1 MKSKYIIIIISLVIV
16 FLIVIALLCTKLL
29 NKKIELKN
37 IKYFSFSYSNGY
49 AINSN
54 IIYTLKKENNKLFVS
69 IKPYGIDDEEKLE
82 TAVDSS
88 FLSDLENVLNKYNVG
103 SWNGFN
109 KNNKYVLDGDSF
121 SLSVNLENDKSIS
134 AHGYMEWPNNYNS
147 VKEELDKLFMDIYIK
162 ELGNQ

>member
-29 NKKIELKN
+29 KKIEIKN
-37 IKYFSFSYSNGY
+37 IKSFSFSYTNGY
-49 AINSN
+49 AVNSN

-82 TAVDSS
+82 TTVDSR
-88 FLSDLENVLNKYNVG
+88 FLSDLENILNKYNVG
-103 SWNGFN
+103 SWNSFN

-121 SLSVNLENDKSIS
+121 SLSVNLENGKSIS

-147 VKEELDKLFMDIYIK
+147 VQEELDKLFMDIYIK